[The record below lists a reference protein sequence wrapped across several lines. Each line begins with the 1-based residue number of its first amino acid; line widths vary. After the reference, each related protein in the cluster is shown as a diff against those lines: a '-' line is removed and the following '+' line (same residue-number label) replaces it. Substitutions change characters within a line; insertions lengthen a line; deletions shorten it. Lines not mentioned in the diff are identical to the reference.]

1 MRGAARPPGRA
12 AGRRHAA
19 THRAGSPV
27 GKVMIGH
34 PRGENTVACSNVTV
48 VMVHTSPVPADGPSP
63 DAGCPPVS
71 VVMPVRNEARHL
83 AEAVRHILQQDY
95 PGKIELVLAVGPS
108 RDRTLAIAEQ
118 LAADHPGVTVVLNP
132 TGKIPSGV
140 NAAIKAARFGIITR
154 VDGHAMLPPGY
165 LRTAVRALR
174 ETGAADVGGVMAAE
188 GVTAF
193 EQAVAW
199 AMTSKAG
206 VGGASFHTGGQAGPV
221 DSVYLGV
228 YRREAI
234 EKAGGY
240 DEHYLRAE
248 DWELNHRIRLSG
260 GLIWFVPE
268 LRVTYRPRSSPRALG
283 AQYFHY
289 GRWRRVVA
297 RQHSGTISLRYLA
310 PPAAVSVIAAG
321 TAAGVAGLAGLAA
334 GAQAAVGWLAL
345 GLVIP
350 ATYLAGIAAV
360 AALLGRG
367 LTPGVR
373 TRVPLALATMHL
385 CWGAG
390 FLTSP
395 RTLLRRRNGS
405 ASARPAA
412 PEPAAPRSVSQ

>member
-1 MRGAARPPGRA
+1 MPGW
-12 AGRRHAA
+12 
-19 THRAGSPV
+19 
-27 GKVMIGH
+27 
-34 PRGENTVACSNVTV
+34 
-48 VMVHTSPVPADGPSP
+48 
-63 DAGCPPVS
+63 PPVS

-83 AEAVRHILQQDY
+83 AESVRHILQQDY
-95 PGKIELVLAVGPS
+95 PGEIELVLAVGPS
-108 RDRTLAIAEQ
+108 RDRTLAIAGQ
-118 LAADHPGVTVVLNP
+118 LAADNPRVIVVPNP
-132 TGKIPSGV
+132 AGKIPSGV
-140 NAAIKAARFGIITR
+140 NSAIKAARFGIITR

-165 LRTAVRALR
+165 LRTAVRTLQ

-188 GVTAF
+188 GVTPF

-206 VGGASFHTGGQAGPV
+206 VGGANFHTGGQAGPV

-228 YRREAI
+228 YRRVAI

-260 GLIWFVPE
+260 GIIWFAPD

-297 RQHSGTISLRYLA
+297 RQHTGTINLRYLA

-334 GAQAAVGWLAL
+334 GSAGRGGLAGPRACDPRHLPGRDHRGRCRVRPWPGAQRAYPGAARPGYDAPVLGGRVPDQPAYPPAQAERECPGPFGRPRARSAAVGQP
-345 GLVIP
+345 VTRPSP
-350 ATYLAGIAAV
+350 ARTSRRWPIAAMAPLPDRELS
-360 AALLGRG
+360 AARIDRVFRPVMRAGGR
-367 LTPGVR
+367 
-373 TRVPLALATMHL
+373 
-385 CWGAG
+385 
-390 FLTSP
+390 
-395 RTLLRRRNGS
+395 
-405 ASARPAA
+405 
-412 PEPAAPRSVSQ
+412 E

>member
-1 MRGAARPPGRA
+1 
-12 AGRRHAA
+12 
-19 THRAGSPV
+19 
-27 GKVMIGH
+27 
-34 PRGENTVACSNVTV
+34 
-48 VMVHTSPVPADGPSP
+48 
-63 DAGCPPVS
+63 
-71 VVMPVRNEARHL
+71 MPVRNEARHL

-95 PGKIELVLAVGPS
+95 PGEIELVLAVGPS

-118 LAADHPGVTVVLNP
+118 LAADNSHITVVPNP
-132 TGKIPSGV
+132 TGRIPSGV
-140 NAAIKAARFGIITR
+140 NAAIEAARFGVITR

-165 LRTAVRALR
+165 LRTAVRTLQ

-188 GVTAF
+188 GVTPF

-228 YRREAI
+228 YRRDAI
-234 EKAGGY
+234 DKAGGY

-260 GLIWFVPE
+260 GLIWFEPE
-268 LRVTYRPRSSPRALG
+268 LRVTYRPRSNPRALG

-297 RQHSGTISLRYLA
+297 RQHAGTINLRYLA
-310 PPAAVSVIAAG
+310 PPAAVSLIIAG
-321 TAAGVAGLAGLAA
+321 TAVGIAGLAA
-334 GAQAAVGWLAL
+334 LAAGAPAAVGWLAL
-345 GLVIP
+345 GLIIP
-350 ATYLAGIAAV
+350 VTYLAGITAV
-360 AALLGRG
+360 AVVFGRG

-373 TRVPLALATMHL
+373 ARAPVALATMHL

-390 FLTSP
+390 FLTSR
-395 RTLLRRRNGS
+395 RTLLRRRSGS
-405 ASARPAA
+405 TRGHSGA
-412 PEPAAPRSVSQ
+412 PEPAASRSVSQ